1 MTVSGT
7 VVHTPGALSDVIA
20 NTSND
25 KDLVTTSEEEF
36 DYTLIGMDTQPR
48 TTPSE
53 WIDNGGD
60 PTKILREIGDPTPL
74 ENESHESH
82 DENHS
87 DPSDDAISEV
97 SDYEKRKAKRARK
110 ARPHRSHSPT
120 QKSTE
125 FIPNERPKRNKATTR
140 FQQYNAE
147 RSARDQRTIE
157 RKMKKPTY
165 TKPDLLTVD
174 PEQSVHNTATQKCTD
189 STSIIKDPYSGSL
202 STIRNHAENLNGSIV
217 WQRK

>member
-53 WIDNGGD
+53 WTDNGRD
-60 PTKILREIGDPTPL
+60 PTKILREIGDPTPI
-74 ENESHESH
+74 ENKSHETH
-82 DENHS
+82 DEDHS

-97 SDYEKRKAKRARK
+97 SDYEKRKAERARK
-110 ARPHRSHSPT
+110 ARPHRSHSPA
-120 QKSTE
+120 QKSSE
-125 FIPNERPKRNKATTR
+125 SKPNERPKRNKATTR

-157 RKMKKPTY
+157 RK
-165 TKPDLLTVD
+165 
-174 PEQSVHNTATQKCTD
+174 
-189 STSIIKDPYSGSL
+189 
-202 STIRNHAENLNGSIV
+202 
-217 WQRK
+217 